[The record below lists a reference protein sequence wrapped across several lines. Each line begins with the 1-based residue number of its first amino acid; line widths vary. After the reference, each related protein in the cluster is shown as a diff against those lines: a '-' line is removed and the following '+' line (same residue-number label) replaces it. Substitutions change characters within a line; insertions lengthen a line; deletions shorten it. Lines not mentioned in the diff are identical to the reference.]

1 MSIFDLIGQTVDPD
15 GLMSV
20 IADDADV
27 LRTTARTTTLFKG
40 RRVPIRAS
48 IGGKNAIPGVELT
61 AFATLQSA
69 HLHRLSVLD
78 HKSLKTG
85 ETGPLVTGIFKPVK
99 IDIEIVAD
107 NEILSLEEFL
117 MRWINASAKTPL
129 TIEQMPAKLAE
140 LGINLDSGLSYFWQ
154 HFNAKPNGDN
164 GYNALIEKF
173 LAFGAVDAMHTVK
186 TENSRIK
193 QSYQMP
199 EMADGTDLLGPEVV
213 SFEIGRADRGKSQ
226 TEQGFI
232 DIVDSVTS
240 SMYANT
246 KLRKESKDILNN
258 IARVAASE
266 GWPQERIAAEKSRAE
281 MLESMSKSWNATWT
295 GKQQRIVVN
304 PKDRS
309 EKTPENVFDAVSAG
323 CGRFGLVLAN
333 EQTFGVDL
341 WLERNRANT
350 TDSVAV
356 KSSSDEVLTSD
367 ETAITWQ

>member
-1 MSIFDLIGQTVDPD
+1 
-15 GLMSV
+15 
-20 IADDADV
+20 
-27 LRTTARTTTLFKG
+27 
-40 RRVPIRAS
+40 
-48 IGGKNAIPGVELT
+48 
-61 AFATLQSA
+61 
-69 HLHRLSVLD
+69 
-78 HKSLKTG
+78 
-85 ETGPLVTGIFKPVK
+85 
-99 IDIEIVAD
+99 
-107 NEILSLEEFL
+107 
-117 MRWINASAKTPL
+117 
-129 TIEQMPAKLAE
+129 
-140 LGINLDSGLSYFWQ
+140 
-154 HFNAKPNGDN
+154 
-164 GYNALIEKF
+164 
-173 LAFGAVDAMHTVK
+173 MHTVK